1 MPDKKNALRQALTS
15 ARHHQREAVAFLAHS
30 DFPQAHAHAAVALSA
45 AVIAALE
52 QMDDDDDA

>member
-1 MPDKKNALRQALTS
+1 MADKNTLRQALTS
-15 ARHHQREAVAFLAHS
+15 ARHHQREAVAFLAHG
-30 DFPQAHAHAAVALSA
+30 DFAPARAHAAVALAA